1 SALLAI
7 AASDDF
13 AAAASLYGVSD
24 PQALRQVTHKF
35 EADYLDWLLGSSDA
49 ELQARAPLEL
59 VAQMHTP
66 VIFFQGGRDVVVVP
80 EQTQVMVAALREQGV
95 PVDYHLYPDEGHGF
109 RQAQHLAE
117 ILELE
122 LGFYQRVFEQRSTH
136 LS

>member
-1 SALLAI
+1 
-7 AASDDF
+7 
-13 AAAASLYGVSD
+13 
-24 PQALRQVTHKF
+24 
-35 EADYLDWLLGSSDA
+35 
-49 ELQARAPLEL
+49 
-59 VAQMHTP
+59 MHTP

-80 EQTQVMVAALREQGV
+80 EQTRVMVAALREQGV

-136 LS
+136 LA